1 MAADDSDAVGLAS
14 AEVDGELEET
24 YPVDG
29 DSDVDSVRDIDRVLV
44 GVFVD
49 DGAMLR
55 LTFTA
60 DMMDGF
66 PEPYLLVVA
75 AA

>member
-1 MAADDSDAVGLAS
+1 M
-14 AEVDGELEET
+14 
-24 YPVDG
+24 DG
-29 DSDVDSVRDIDRVLV
+29 DRDVVRVLV

-55 LTFTA
+55 LTFTP
-60 DMMDGF
+60 DIMDGF